1 MLWNGAKGKGMLRV
15 EWEFERKGDGLGR
28 KWWET
33 NLLGKRKKGEKR
45 LGKIMA
51 IFDTLSS
58 ASTVGSF

>member
-1 MLWNGAKGKGMLRV
+1 MLRV
-15 EWEFERKGDGLGR
+15 EREFERKGDELGR

>member
-1 MLWNGAKGKGMLRV
+1 MLRV

-45 LGKIMA
+45 IGKIMA
-51 IFDTLSS
+51 IFDT
-58 ASTVGSF
+58 VGQLDLHCSLILKIILF

>member
-1 MLWNGAKGKGMLRV
+1 MLRV

-51 IFDTLSS
+51 IFDTLSW